1 MFYKIFLYISPLLQK
16 KSYLSRM
23 SLIVH
28 ACVHFSCLNYIDMC
42 IFVALVNG
50 ANREHNGETVDHDNK
65 GDATENVLEK

>member
-1 MFYKIFLYISPLLQK
+1 
-16 KSYLSRM
+16 
-23 SLIVH
+23 
-28 ACVHFSCLNYIDMC
+28 MC